1 MTTTTAERTQQILN
15 GGDRAAWLSA
25 ALAVALD
32 ISSPN
37 ELRPAA
43 LEVLQSCGIDTD
55 PGAFQRDHGAIAA
68 QAAAPLL
75 QSAALLRGD
84 AWVWADQP
92 DQALLAQGRASAQGA
107 AALRQIGMPMMPG
120 LAEALAAPGAR
131 ILDVGTGVAALAIAY
146 AEQFP
151 AVTVVGLDID
161 DHVLELAADTVKGSD
176 VAGRVVLRRQDVSTL
191 NEPGTYVLAWLPA
204 PFIPEPAL
212 RSGTHRIA
220 AALVPRGWIVLGH
233 GKYTGN
239 IVEDS
244 LSRFKTA
251 AYGGTSLDE
260 AQAQAVLRD
269 AGFTDVMTAPTPP
282 GAPAITIG
290 RAPR

>member
-1 MTTTTAERTQQILN
+1 MTISPAERTQQILN
-15 GGDRAAWLSA
+15 SGDRAAWLSA

-37 ELRPAA
+37 ELRSAA
-43 LEVLQSCGIDTD
+43 LEVLRSGGIDVD
-55 PGAFQRDHGAIAA
+55 PDAFQRDRGAVAA

-84 AWVWADQP
+84 DRVWADQP

-107 AALRQIGMPMMPG
+107 AALRQIGIPMMPG

-161 DHVLELAADTVKGSD
+161 DHVLELAAATVQGSD
-176 VAGRVVLRRQDVSTL
+176 VSDRVVLRRQDVSTL
-191 NEPGTYVLAWLPA
+191 NEPGTYALAWLPA

-212 RSGTHRIA
+212 RSGAHRIA
-220 AALVPRGWIVLGH
+220 AALAPGGWIVLGH
-233 GKYTGN
+233 GKYTGDMA
-239 IVEDS
+239 EDS
-244 LSRFKTA
+244 INRFKTA

-260 AQAQAVLRD
+260 AQAQALLRN

-290 RAPR
+290 RTSR

>member
-1 MTTTTAERTQQILN
+1 
-15 GGDRAAWLSA
+15 
-25 ALAVALD
+25 
-32 ISSPN
+32 
-37 ELRPAA
+37 
-43 LEVLQSCGIDTD
+43 
-55 PGAFQRDHGAIAA
+55 
-68 QAAAPLL
+68 
-75 QSAALLRGD
+75 
-84 AWVWADQP
+84 
-92 DQALLAQGRASAQGA
+92 
-107 AALRQIGMPMMPG
+107 MPMMPG
-120 LAEALAAPGAR
+120 HAEALAAPGAR

-146 AEQFP
+146 AQQFP

-161 DHVLELAADTVKGSD
+161 DHVLELAADTIKGSD
-176 VAGRVVLRRQDVSTL
+176 VADRVVLRRQDVSTL
-191 NEPGTYVLAWLPA
+191 NEPGTYALVWLPA
-204 PFIPEPAL
+204 PFIPELAL

-220 AALVPRGWIVLGH
+220 AALAPSGWIVLGH

-251 AYGGTSLDE
+251 AYAGTSLDE

>member
-1 MTTTTAERTQQILN
+1 MTISPAERTQQILN
-15 GGDRAAWLSA
+15 SGDRAAWLSA

-37 ELRPAA
+37 ELRSAA
-43 LEVLQSCGIDTD
+43 LEVLRSGGIDVD
-55 PGAFQRDHGAIAA
+55 PDAFQRDRGAVAA

-84 AWVWADQP
+84 DRVWADQP

-107 AALRQIGMPMMPG
+107 AALRQIGIPMMPG

-161 DHVLELAADTVKGSD
+161 DHVLELAAATVQGSD
-176 VAGRVVLRRQDVSTL
+176 MGHRVVLRRQDVS
-191 NEPGTYVLAWLPA
+191 GSPA
-204 PFIPEPAL
+204 RRCGASSP
-212 RSGTHRIA
+212 
-220 AALVPRGWIVLGH
+220 
-233 GKYTGN
+233 
-239 IVEDS
+239 
-244 LSRFKTA
+244 
-251 AYGGTSLDE
+251 TS
-260 AQAQAVLRD
+260 ARPW
-269 AGFTDVMTAPTPP
+269 T
-282 GAPAITIG
+282 
-290 RAPR
+290 